1 MRRERPALW
10 NPRVARRTLDQF
22 LSGPGWVGRTIRYLL
37 KVTDRADELARHA
50 DHGAQY
56 SIKHCQKQHD
66 ESDGEQNS
74 QLRY

>member
-1 MRRERPALW
+1 MRGERSALG

-22 LSGPGWVGRTIRYLL
+22 LSGAGRVGWTIRHLL
-37 KVTDRADELARHA
+37 EVTDRADELPCRA
-50 DHGAQY
+50 DHRAQS
-56 SIKHCQKQHD
+56 SIKHCQKQHY